1 MTKIAPFG
9 SWQSPITSD
18 LIVEGTI
25 GLVATAIDAADIYWI
40 EARPQEQGRNVI
52 VRSNQQ
58 GEITTLTP
66 SPYNVR
72 TRVHEYGG
80 GAFVVKD
87 GVIFFVNFSDQRIYQ
102 QRVDSNPT
110 PLTPESTKRYADLI
124 LDSQRNRLICVCEDH
139 HTKGVEPEN
148 SIVSIDLDSGTVTT
162 LVAGADFYAAP
173 RLSPDGSQLVW
184 LSWNHPNLPWDQTR
198 LWRARLNP
206 DGSLTQSELIA
217 GESPE
222 SICQPEW
229 SPNGVLYFV
238 SDRSNWWNLYR
249 VNPSGGIDCVWA
261 MEAEFAYPHWIFA
274 ISLYGFASETDIIT
288 AYTQGGRWY
297 LAHLN
302 TQNQEFTTLDL
313 PYTNIDS
320 VKVQPER
327 VILLAASFTQPS
339 AIIELDWPQL
349 STRIIRKSTELT
361 LDPAYISVPEA
372 ISFPTS
378 DGLTAYGWYYPPQN
392 PDYQPLAHSLPPLIV
407 KSHGGPTAPAAASLS
422 LKFQYWTSRGFAI
435 LDVNYG
441 GSTGFGRDYRQRLL
455 GKWGIVDVDDC
466 VNGAKYLVQQ
476 QKVDPRRLA
485 ISGGSAGGY
494 TTLAALTFRDTFR
507 AGASYYGV
515 SDLEALAQDTHKF
528 ESRYLDGLIGPYP
541 EAKEIYQQRSPINFV
556 ERLNCPVIFL
566 QGLEDK
572 VVPPNQAEKM
582 VEALKAK
589 GIPVT
594 YITFPDEQHGFRKA
608 ENIKTA
614 LESELAFY
622 SLTIPALVE

>member
-18 LIVEGTI
+18 LIVAGTI
-25 GLVATAIDAADIYWI
+25 GLVAIAIDDQDIYWI

-52 VRSNQQ
+52 IRYDQHRQ
-58 GEITTLTP
+58 IYTITP

-80 GAFVVKD
+80 GAFTVKNGVV
-87 GVIFFVNFSDQRIYQ
+87 FFVNFSDQRIYQ
-102 QRVDSNPT
+102 QSIDSNPI
-110 PLTPESTKRYADLI
+110 PLTPESTQSYADLI
-124 LDSQRNRLICVCEDH
+124 LDSQRNRLICVCEDN
-139 HTKGVEPEN
+139 HTLGVEPEN
-148 SIVSIDLDSGTVTT
+148 SIVSIDLNSGKITT
-162 LVAGADFYAAP
+162 LVTGDDFYAAP

-184 LSWNHPNLPWDQTR
+184 LSWNHPNLPWDHTI
-198 LWRARLNP
+198 LWRATVNA
-206 DGSLTQSELIA
+206 DGSLTDITKIA
-217 GESPE
+217 GESAE

-229 SPNGVLYFV
+229 SPDGVLYFV

-249 VNPSGGIDCVWA
+249 VNPGGEVECVWE
-261 MEAEFAYPHWIFA
+261 MDAEFAYPHWIFA
-274 ISLYGFASETDIIT
+274 ISLYGFASERDIIT
-288 AYTQGGRWY
+288 AYTQEGRWY
-297 LAHLN
+297 LAHLD
-302 TQNQEFTTLDL
+302 TQTKEFTTLDI

-320 VKVQPER
+320 VKVQGER
-327 VILLAASFTQPS
+327 VILLAASFSEPS
-339 AIIELDWPQL
+339 AIIELDWRQL
-349 STRIIRKSTELT
+349 TTKTIRKSTELT
-361 LDPAYISVPEA
+361 LDSAYISLPEA
-372 ISFPTS
+372 ISFPTT

-392 PDYQPLAHSLPPLIV
+392 PNYQAPENSLPPLIV
-407 KSHGGPTAPAAASLS
+407 KSHGGPTAPAGASLS
-422 LKFQYWTSRGFAI
+422 LKLQYWTSRGFAV

-455 GKWGIVDVDDC
+455 GNWGIVDVDDC

-476 QKVDPRRLA
+476 QKADSQRLA
-485 ISGGSAGGY
+485 ITGGSAGGY
-494 TTLAALTFRDTFR
+494 TTLAALTFRDTFQ

-541 EAKEIYQQRSPINFV
+541 ETKAIYQQRSPINFV
-556 ERLNCPVIFL
+556 EKLNCPVIFL

-582 VEALKAK
+582 VKALEAK

-622 SLTIPALVE
+622 LKVFNLGI